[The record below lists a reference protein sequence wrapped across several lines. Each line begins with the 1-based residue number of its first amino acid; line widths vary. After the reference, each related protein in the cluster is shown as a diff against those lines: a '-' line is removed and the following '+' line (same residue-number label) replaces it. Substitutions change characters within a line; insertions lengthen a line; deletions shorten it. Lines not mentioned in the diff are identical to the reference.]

1 MPTTK
6 ASTSVIV
13 HAAARGIAIVCLFIT
28 LWLCVAIWTKAPGI
42 PYEQMKYDDSGFT
55 PNPIF
60 PVVAVCF
67 ILSIEKILI
76 LSNTSFFPRPT
87 RLLSSLRDAFVMI
100 EY

>member
-6 ASTSVIV
+6 ASTSFIV

-42 PYEQMKYDDSGFT
+42 QYERMKHDDIDVT
-55 PNPIF
+55 NPIF

-67 ILSIEKILI
+67 ILSIDKILV
-76 LSNTSFFPRPT
+76 LSNTSF
-87 RLLSSLRDAFVMI
+87 
-100 EY
+100 